1 MKAPELFSDEDRI
14 LIKAMIGE
22 AEKMTS
28 GEIRVYIDDDCKE
41 DVMDKAAFVF
51 AELDMHQTE
60 QRNGVLIYLA
70 VNDRKFA
77 IIGDAG
83 IHAKVGNDFWNRIK
97 AEMGKMLSENRYR
110 DALVFGI
117 REAGMQ
123 LQQYFPYQRD
133 DKNELPDD
141 IVFGKGDVK

>member
-1 MKAPELFSDEDRI
+1 MKAPELFSDEDRV

-97 AEMGKMLSENRYR
+97 AEMGKMLSANRYR

-117 REAGMQ
+117 REAGVQ
-123 LQQYFPYQRD
+123 LQQYLPYQRD

>member
-1 MKAPELFSDEDRI
+1 MKAPELFSDEDRV

-51 AELDMHQTE
+51 EELKMHQTD

-70 VNDRKFA
+70 LNDHKFA

-83 IHAKVGNDFWNRIK
+83 IHAKVGNDFWSRIK
-97 AEMGKMLSENRYR
+97 GEMAKLLSESRYR
-110 DALVFGI
+110 DALVYGI
-117 REAGMQ
+117 REAGEQ
-123 LQQYFPYQRD
+123 LQHYFPYQRD

>member
-28 GEIRVYIDDDCKE
+28 GEMRVYIDDDCKE

-51 AELDMHQTE
+51 AELNMHQTE

-83 IHAKVGNDFWNRIK
+83 IHSKVGNDFWNRIK
-97 AEMGKMLSENRYR
+97 AEMGTMLSENRYR
-110 DALVFGI
+110 DALVYGI
-117 REAGMQ
+117 REAGEQ
-123 LQQYFPYQRD
+123 LQHYFPYQRN

>member
-51 AELDMHQTE
+51 AELNMHQTE

-83 IHAKVGNDFWNRIK
+83 IHSKVGNDFWNRIK
-97 AEMGKMLSENRYR
+97 AEMGTMLSENRYR
-110 DALVFGI
+110 DALVYGI
-117 REAGMQ
+117 REAGVQ
-123 LQQYFPYQRD
+123 LQHYFPYQRN

>member
-51 AELDMHQTE
+51 AELNMHQTE

-83 IHAKVGNDFWNRIK
+83 IHSKVGNDFWNRIK
-97 AEMGKMLSENRYR
+97 AEMGTMLSENRYR
-110 DALVFGI
+110 DALVYGI
-117 REAGMQ
+117 REAGEQ
-123 LQQYFPYQRD
+123 LQHYFPYQRN